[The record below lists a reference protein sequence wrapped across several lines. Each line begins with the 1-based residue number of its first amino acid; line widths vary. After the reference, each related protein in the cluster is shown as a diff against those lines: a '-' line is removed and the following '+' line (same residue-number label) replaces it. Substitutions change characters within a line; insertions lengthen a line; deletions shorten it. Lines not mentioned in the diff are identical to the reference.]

1 MLTVNNLEVSYG
13 QIKALKGISFEVPDK
28 KIITLIGANGAGKTT
43 TLRTLSGLNKVNKG
57 SIIFKGEDITNLSA
71 HDLVKKGIVHVPE
84 GRRIFSTLTVM
95 ENLDMA
101 AWNLKDKAEKEKR
114 YQNVFELFPRLKE
127 RVKQLG
133 GTLSGGEQQM
143 LAVARALV
151 TGGDLMLFDEPS
163 MGLSPVLVEEIF
175 DIILKINK
183 QRTTILLVE
192 QNAKKAL
199 EISDFAYV
207 LEVGS
212 ITFSGPSKEIAE
224 NPKVKEAYLGV

>member
-183 QRTTILLVE
+183 QGTTILLVE

>member
-143 LAVARALV
+143 PAVARALV

-183 QRTTILLVE
+183 QGTTILLVE

>member
-224 NPKVKEAYLGV
+224 NLKVKEAYLGV